1 MADFRTIMPTI
12 WSDRFIESLPISEKL
27 LFIYL
32 FANERTSNIGVTDV
46 SPRKIAFDTGA
57 TVDDIENFFSKAEK
71 AGKIVRDGD
80 MVLLVN
86 FIKNQTHMREDSK
99 VSKFLI
105 KNLQKLHGEL
115 PSGRVKKALA
125 TKYPQFFCA
134 GEAHG
139 RPYPDDS
146 DTHAAPH
153 AEGMDTLSTPPS
165 DGLDT
170 LSIGS
175 AGGSDTLTE
184 GSAYPPREER
194 GKTKEET
201 ALEEKKKDK
210 DTPPYPPARGQCVR
224 ISSAPMNREDIE
236 EARDAARAERRR
248 GDYEF
253 SLLRQAYD
261 EAKPEGQHSG
271 RDEFLRLFS
280 SPDFPGIDE
289 LLESVRL
296 MAAEDDQWRRGFV
309 PSLARYLRERMWT
322 LKPRKPIAGAEA
334 EPEKTETD
342 RAQDEQ
348 IARVRAEY
356 KAREA
361 EKKKIMMRGW

>member
-153 AEGMDTLSTPPS
+153 AEGMDTLLTPPS

-175 AGGSDTLTE
+175 AGGSDTLAE

-210 DTPPYPPARGQCVR
+210 DTPPYPPAGGQGVR

-236 EARDAARAERRR
+236 EARDAVRAERRR

-271 RDEFLRLFS
+271 RDEFLRLFN

-289 LLESVRL
+289 LLESVRQ
-296 MAAEDDQWRRGFV
+296 MVAADDQWRRGYV
-309 PSLARYLRERMWT
+309 PKLENWLHEHMWT
-322 LKPRKPIAGAEA
+322 LKPRKPIAGTGVDPEPTDAEKAAKEKGDRLLA
-334 EPEKTETD
+334 EL
-342 RAQDEQ
+342 
-348 IARVRAEY
+348 

-361 EKKKIMMRGW
+361 QKRKLRGW